1 MLNRKARVRKAR
13 KSTHWSDRAAAARS
27 DLGSGTLALERTKSL
42 QERNERAQRIANLKQ
57 ANKDL
62 YTLFTD
68 MDTDNDGCLD
78 TEEVYCR
85 MTKMRGDVSEEF
97 VEQMMSMV
105 DSDGDG
111 HIDFEEFV
119 LASAAQ
125 RSTVCCVCIQSRPA
139 LVLGAV
145 ESAVFKRALTEEAR
159 HPIESVALAAPSWLA
174 AGSEPEPE
182 PEPGAGP

>member
-42 QERNERAQRIANLKQ
+42 QERNERAQKIANLKQ

-125 RSTVCCVCIQSRPA
+125 RSTVLCLHSYPRWCWGQWSLQSSSVPPLRRWPFP
-139 LVLGAV
+139 L
-145 ESAVFKRALTEEAR
+145 SAATSA
-159 HPIESVALAAPSWLA
+159 
-174 AGSEPEPE
+174 
-182 PEPGAGP
+182 